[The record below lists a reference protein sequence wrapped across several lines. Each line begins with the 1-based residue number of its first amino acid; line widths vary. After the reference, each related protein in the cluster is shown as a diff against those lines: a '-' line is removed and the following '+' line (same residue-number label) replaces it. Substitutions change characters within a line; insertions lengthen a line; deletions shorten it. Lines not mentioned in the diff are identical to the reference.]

1 MKLKTLMLLTLA
13 SSIAMADTA
22 GSSGSDAHARAL
34 FYGLMAIAVGV
45 SIGLGALGAGVG
57 AGSAIRGAEEGMARN
72 PNMAGKLQT
81 IMFIG
86 LAFIETFVLYAML
99 FSIIFVFT
107 GIFSGKAGF

>member
-1 MKLKTLMLLTLA
+1 MRRKALSSAIFLL
-13 SSIAMADTA
+13 SSGIAFADTQ
-22 GSSGSDAHARAL
+22 SDKAL
-34 FYGLMAIAVGV
+34 FYGLTAIAAGV
-45 SIGLGALGAGVG
+45 AIGLGALGAGVG

-86 LAFIETFVLYAML
+86 LAFIETFALYALL

-107 GIFSGKAGF
+107 SVFSSKAGF